1 MKAVCLVEVME
12 VGGVVEVVEDVVRS
26 WDRTWGGMVIRG
38 GVLGGN
44 TESGLTP
51 REDNGST

>member
-12 VGGVVEVVEDVVRS
+12 VMEVMVVVEGVVRS